1 MDRIRGFDG
10 LRALAFLAVFLQH
23 ETALGY
29 AYETGGY
36 GVWLFFVLSGFLIV
50 RILAAERRRI
60 EAGGQAPRAAM
71 AGFFWRRTL
80 RIAPAYAVVMA
91 VATAA
96 AVLGLFAIP
105 LSALPWFWA
114 PLADLYY
121 AFVARH
127 WTGELAHLWSVAV
140 EEQFYLIA
148 APLFL
153 LAPGRAGRAIC
164 GATLVAAA
172 ACDLTLRSGGADSVL
187 LYTNPLTNFGAIA
200 LGGLLALSLPRRAG
214 AGAASAPGLAALCA
228 AVGLIVGFQH
238 LGAYPAD
245 VARLISAVPFWAGSA
260 LAGLLIVSVYL
271 NQESRLVRA
280 LEWAPVAYVGRISYG
295 LYLWHNLLPHRP
307 LAGLGLPAPDA
318 AEAVAAFAL
327 AAIVASLS
335 WRLIERP
342 ALALKHRPVPLMFPR
357 AAIRASEWKRLLARS
372 PLPRG

>member
-10 LRALAFLAVFLQH
+10 LRALALLAVFLQH

-50 RILAAERRRI
+50 RILAAERARI
-60 EAGGQAPRAAM
+60 EAGGRTAHDAVV
-71 AGFFWRRTL
+71 GFFWRRTL

-91 VATAA
+91 AATAA
-96 AVLGLFAIP
+96 ALLGLVALP
-105 LSALPWFWA
+105 LGALPWFWA

-121 AFVARH
+121 AFVAHH

-148 APLFL
+148 GPLFL

-172 ACDLTLRSGGADSVL
+172 ACDLVLRTGGANSVL

-200 LGGLLALSLPRRAG
+200 LGGLLGLGLPRRIG
-214 AGAASAPGLAALCA
+214 NGGASAPGLAALCA
-228 AVGLIVGFQH
+228 IVALIVGFQH

-245 VARLISAVPFWAGSA
+245 VALLISAVPFWAGSA
-260 LAGLLIVSVYL
+260 LAGLVIAAVYL

-280 LEWAPVAYVGRISYG
+280 LEWAPVAYLGRISYG
-295 LYLWHNLLPHRP
+295 FYLWHNLLPHRP
-307 LAGLGLPAPDA
+307 LAALGLRAPDA
-318 AEAVAAFAL
+318 AEAVAAFGL
-327 AAIVASLS
+327 ATVVASLS

-342 ALALKHRPVPLMFPR
+342 ALALKHRPVPLMPAK
-357 AAIRASEWKRLLARS
+357 AALRVFRPPLRR